1 MQTIPVIEN
10 PRRRRDRTRRTLTP
24 RQLAAGFGGKAR
36 MTRRTRKRRNPGL
49 MSIAANPRRRR
60 PSRRRSTVSGY
71 RRRRYSNPSINRI
84 FGGIDLAFAASAAGG
99 IILGKAAPGLI
110 QKVWPTV
117 PVTGFGGMAVRVGS
131 VLAASFAAGK
141 FLRMPKVASGLIA
154 GEIAYELYLL
164 ANQYVLPSL
173 GIGLSGGD
181 YLTVSDIDSMALSG
195 YTTTNL
201 RGYEPSISELA
212 A

>member
-1 MQTIPVIEN
+1 MQTIPIIEN
-10 PRRRRDRTRRTLTP
+10 PRRRRRRSRRNLTP
-24 RQLAAGFGGKAR
+24 RQLAAGFGGKGR
-36 MTRRTRKRRNPGL
+36 MKRKTHRRRNPGL
-49 MSIAANPRRRR
+49 MSIAANPSRRR
-60 PSRRRSTVSGY
+60 SRRRSTVSGY
-71 RRRRYSNPSINRI
+71 RRRHYRNPSFNRI

-110 QKVWPTV
+110 QKAWPTV

-131 VLAASFAAGK
+131 VLAASFVAGK

-164 ANQYVLPSL
+164 ANQYLLPSL
-173 GIGLSGGD
+173 GMSLSGGD
-181 YLTVSDIDSMALSG
+181 YLTMSDLDSMALSG